1 MMTRIITL
9 VALCSLLLVPLAQAR
24 EICVGPQE
32 QERWVGGDFRDSN
45 ETDEAIK
52 FYNAE
57 MQKFGMRR
65 LDATKEKVLVDTLKK
80 VEAIRTKYPQSRHLV
95 ELSARV
101 EFEAYENTGK
111 KDYLTR
117 SANNYLL
124 AEDLGMKE
132 PMGDAHYYDEV
143 ALTLSLLG
151 DRGRLD
157 SYFFRVFE
165 KFPLNGDM
173 RLQYAN
179 ALARLGDN
187 RAEEYYIKSIEI
199 SREGSL
205 NERFAYAEF
214 LLDKK
219 DPQSDEKA
227 LEVLEKLPYTRL
239 PKQYFF
245 KGVALERLGRT
256 KEAEAEYKKF
266 MTSEFVGGK
275 RKQPIKYKI
284 PNSSLQSRYKI
295 PFD

>member
-1 MMTRIITL
+1 MMTRYITF
-9 VALCSLLLVPLAQAR
+9 VAFCSLLLLPCAQAQ
-24 EICVGPQE
+24 EACVGPQE

-45 ETDEAIK
+45 ESDEAIK
-52 FYNAE
+52 FYKAE
-57 MQKFGMRR
+57 MRKFGMRR
-65 LDATKEKVLVDTLKK
+65 LDATKERVLVNTLKK
-80 VEAIRTKYPQSRHLV
+80 VEAMRKKYPQSRHLV

-101 EFEAYENTGK
+101 EFEAYENTAK

-151 DRGRLD
+151 DGDRLD
-157 SYFFRVFE
+157 KYYSRVLE

-187 RAEEYYIKSIEI
+187 RAEEYYIKSIDM
-199 SREGSL
+199 SREGKAID
-205 NERFAYAEF
+205 ERFAYAEF

-219 DPQSDEKA
+219 DPQADKKA
-227 LEVLEKLPYTRL
+227 LEVLEKLDTRL
-239 PKQYFF
+239 SSQYFL
-245 KGVALERLGRT
+245 KGVALERLGKT
-256 KEAEAEYKKF
+256 KEAEVEYKKF
-266 MTSEFVGGK
+266 KTSEYKGEK

-284 PNSSLQSRYKI
+284 PNSSLQREYKI
-295 PFD
+295 QFD